1 MRQLLND
8 TTRTRL
14 VSNLFK
20 KVACFTDIHFGL
32 KSNSSVH
39 NQDCEDFVD
48 WYIAKAKEEGCDT
61 GIFMGDWHHNRNSLN
76 ITTMDYSLRAL
87 EKLGQAFDKFYF
99 FPGNHDL
106 YYKDKRDIHSVE
118 FGKYIPGITVVHHPI
133 TEGNV
138 TLCPWLVGDEWRSIG
153 KQGGKYIFGHFELPS
168 FFMNAM
174 VQMPDHGE
182 IQLDSFQ
189 NYELGFSGHF
199 HKRQQQK
206 NMIYIGNAFPHN
218 YADTWDDDRG
228 MMILEWD
235 GQPEYHTWPAQ
246 PTFRTVKLSQLIDD
260 ADKIIKPKQHLRVA
274 LDIDISYEEASFIKE
289 KFIAD
294 YDIRELTLIAEKKEI
309 EINTNIDIQSFES
322 VDQIVSSQ
330 IVNIDS
336 DQFDKNMLLS
346 IYNSL

>member
-1 MRQLLND
+1 MG
-8 TTRTRL
+8 
-14 VSNLFK
+14 LFK

-32 KSNSSVH
+32 KSNSHTH

-48 WYIAKAKEEGCDT
+48 WYIDTAKEHGCDT
-61 GIFMGDWHHNRNSLN
+61 GMFMGDWHHNRNSLN

-87 EKLGQAFDKFYF
+87 EKLGKAFDQFFF

-118 FGKYIPGITVVHHPI
+118 FGKYIPGITVVHEPI
-133 TEGNV
+133 TIGEV
-138 TLCPWLVGDEWRSIG
+138 TMCPWLVGDEWKNIS
-153 KQGGKYIFGHFELPS
+153 KKGGRYIFGHFELPS

-182 IQLDSFQ
+182 IQLSDFQ

-218 YADTWDDDRG
+218 YSDNWDDERG
-228 MMILEWD
+228 MMILEW
-235 GQPEYHTWPAQ
+235 GKQPEYYTWTGQ
-246 PTFRTVKLSQLIDD
+246 PTFRTTKLSELIDR
-260 ADKIIKPKQHLRVA
+260 ADEIILPKAHLRVS

-289 KFIAD
+289 KFMGD
-294 YDIRELTLIAEKKEI
+294 YDIRELTLIPEQKEI
-309 EINTNIDIQSFES
+309 EISNTIDIQAFES
-322 VDQIVSSQ
+322 VDQIVTSQ
-330 IVNIDS
+330 LLNIDS
-336 DQFDKNMLLS
+336 ETYDSKILLS
-346 IYNSL
+346 IYNNL

>member
-1 MRQLLND
+1 MQ
-8 TTRTRL
+8 RTQQMTQQQTQ
-14 VSNLFK
+14 LFK

-32 KSNSSVH
+32 KSNSSTH

-48 WYIAKAKEEGCDT
+48 WYIAKAKEEGCDV

-87 EKLGQAFDKFYF
+87 EKLGKAFDKFYF

-118 FGKYIPGITVVHHPI
+118 FGKYIPGITVVHEPTTI
-133 TEGNV
+133 GDV
-138 TLCPWLVGDEWRSIG
+138 TLCPWLVGDEWRAVG
-153 KQGGKYIFGHFELPS
+153 KKGGKYIFGHFELPN

-182 IQLDSFQ
+182 LKADDFQ

-199 HKRQQQK
+199 HKRQQQR

-218 YADTWDDDRG
+218 YADAWDDDRG

-235 GQPEYHTWPAQ
+235 GKPEYHAWPAQ
-246 PTFRTVKLSQLIDD
+246 PTFRTITLSRLIDE
-260 ADKIIKPKQHLRVA
+260 ADTLILPKQHLRVT

-294 YDIRELTLIAEKKEI
+294 YAIRELTLIAEKKEA
-309 EINTNIDIQSFES
+309 EINTNIDIQAFES
-322 VDQIVSSQ
+322 VDQIVSRQLVS
-330 IVNIDS
+330 IDS
-336 DQFDKNMLLS
+336 DTYNKNTLLS